1 LFEAVAWKCGELF
14 RGVYAGQRMRKGSAI
29 SRHRWAPLIEEYD
42 RFLAAHRGL
51 APATRKATR
60 SHVCEYLHWQ
70 FGCRAVDWSKVRPQN
85 LWRYASYLSR
95 RWKRS
100 STNHALCSLRSFFRY
115 LHLRGDCPHSFEL
128 AVPRVANYA
137 ATSDVGV
144 LSATQRRH
152 LLSRCKKKTSA
163 EGLRDYAMILC
174 MLDLG
179 LRRSEVVRLRLSDVD
194 LASAALTVPAV
205 KNGYSRRL
213 PLPSHVKTVLGRY
226 LRRERPASDS
236 DFIFVRHGAHQ
247 GEPLL
252 PEMLSG
258 MTGRLYRS
266 CGFPDTRAGTHRL
279 RHTFATRLFS
289 RGATLKQIAD
299 LLGHRWVQT
308 SRRYTHLDL
317 KGLRALARPWPI

>member
-1 LFEAVAWKCGELF
+1 
-14 RGVYAGQRMRKGSAI
+14 MRKKFVP
-29 SRHRWAPLIEEYD
+29 SRYRWAPLIEDYV
-42 RFLAAHRGL
+42 RFLVAHRGL
-51 APATRKATR
+51 APTTR
-60 SHVCEYLHWQ
+60 SAIRVHLQDYLKWQ
-70 FGCRAVDWSKVRPQN
+70 FGRRGADWSLVRPHDF
-85 LWRYASYLSR
+85 WRYASDLPR

-100 STNHALCSLRSFFRY
+100 TTNHALCSLRAFVRY

-137 ATSDVGV
+137 VTSNVGV
-144 LSATQRRH
+144 LSATQRRR
-152 LLSRCKKKTSA
+152 LLSRCQRQTSS

-179 LRRSEVVRLRLSDVD
+179 LRRSEVVRLRLADVD
-194 LASAALTVPAV
+194 LAGATLTVPAV
-205 KNGYSRRL
+205 KNGHSRQL
-213 PLPSHVKTVLGRY
+213 PLPSHVETVLGRY
-226 LRRERPASDS
+226 LKRGRPASTS
-236 DFIFVRHGAHQ
+236 GVVVVRHGARQ

-252 PEMLSG
+252 PEMLRG

-266 CGFPDTRAGTHRL
+266 CGFPDARAGTHRL

-299 LLGHRWVQT
+299 LLGHRWIQT

-317 KGLRALARPWPI
+317 NGLRALARPWPA